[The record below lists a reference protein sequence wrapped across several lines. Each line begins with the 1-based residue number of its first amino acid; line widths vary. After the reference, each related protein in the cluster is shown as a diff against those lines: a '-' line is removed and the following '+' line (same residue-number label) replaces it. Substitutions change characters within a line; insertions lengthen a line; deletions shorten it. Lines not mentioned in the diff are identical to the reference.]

1 MGWED
6 FSDRRP
12 KDGQREKKNA
22 GPYRGVVV
30 DNIDAD
36 YTNKVWVQILHQGF
50 TGEITPGEIISC
62 EFMSPYWSATGA
74 RFNGPTNTYADAQKA
89 WGMWVPTPEI
99 GTTVVVLYLEGNSGQ
114 AVWIGTLPDNKK
126 NFMVPGIAATDFNTD
141 PSGKRLP
148 VVEPNQK
155 ANDQEGTP
163 TTKLPKAVHPLADV
177 FKKQGLL
184 EDEIRGI
191 TTSSARRETPS
202 KVFGI
207 STPGPIDQAA
217 PKKSVGNKQAQSE
230 LPISKLGGSTF
241 VMDDGDIKYTR
252 STLPD
257 EGPPTYVDSGGQDKI
272 PHNELVRLR
281 TRTGH
286 QILLHNSE
294 DLIYIGNAKGTTW
307 IELTSNGKIDIFADD
322 SISIHTKNDLNILA
336 DRDINLEAKRN
347 VNIKSGFGTHIESVG
362 NTDIISGTDTKI
374 TSAKT
379 SHISSGAEHIET
391 AGKIYMNSDSKV
403 AVKTKKLTTF
413 QNPTEVAGAKI
424 ESIMK
429 RMPTHEPYP
438 HHENLDPLS
447 FLKDLTDR
455 EVAGEIAVPGK
466 WKLPTIS
473 VDTFKQGK
481 G

>member
-1 MGWED
+1 MSQND

-12 KDGQREKKNA
+12 KEGLNKGKNP
-22 GPYRGVVV
+22 GPFKAVVIN
-30 DNIDAD
+30 NIDLD
-36 YTNKVWVQILHQGF
+36 YMNRLRVQILHEGF
-50 TGEITPGEIISC
+50 TGEVTLGETVNC
-62 EFMSPYWSATGA
+62 EFMSPYWSNTGA
-74 RFNGPTNTYADAQKA
+74 RFNGSTNTYDDAQKA

-99 GTTVVVLYLEGNSGQ
+99 GSKVIVLYLEGNSGN
-114 AVWIGTLPDNKK
+114 AVWIGSIPDREK
-126 NFMVPGIAATDFNTD
+126 NFMVPGIAATNFNTQEE
-141 PSGKRLP
+141 GKRLP
-148 VVEPNQK
+148 VVEPNQD
-155 ANDQEGTP
+155 ARDSDGTP
-163 TTKLPKAVHPLADV
+163 VTKLPKAVHPLAKV
-177 FKKQGLL
+177 FDTQGLL
-184 EDEIRGI
+184 EDDIRGV

-202 KVFGI
+202 KVFGV
-207 STPGPIDQAA
+207 STPGPIDRDA
-217 PKKSVGNKQAQSE
+217 PKKSIGTTDTQANA
-230 LPISKLGGSTF
+230 PVSKLGGSTF
-241 VMDDGDIKYTR
+241 VMDDGDPKYIR
-252 STLPD
+252 STLPG
-257 EGPPTYVDSGGQDKI
+257 EGPPAYVTDGGNVKI
-272 PHNELVRLR
+272 PHNELVRIR

-413 QNPTEVAGAKI
+413 QNPTEVAGGKI

>member
-1 MGWED
+1 MSYGD

-12 KDGQREKKNA
+12 IDGSQEKNNP
-22 GPYRGVVV
+22 GPFRGIVV
-30 DNIDAD
+30 DNVDPD
-36 YTNKVWVQILHQGF
+36 YTNKIWVQILRTGF
-50 TGEITPGEIISC
+50 TGEPVPGETVNCTFIS
-62 EFMSPYWSATGA
+62 SYWGATGA
-74 RFNGPTNTYADAQKA
+74 RFNGPTNTYDDAQKA

-99 GTTVVVLYLEGNSGQ
+99 GSTVIVMFLEGNSGK
-114 AVWIGTLPDNKK
+114 AIWIGSLPDEKK
-126 NFMVPGIAATDFNTD
+126 NFMVPGIAATNFNAQEE
-141 PSGKRLP
+141 GKRLP
-148 VVEPNQK
+148 VVEPNQN
-155 ANDQEGTP
+155 ANENPGTP
-163 TTKLPKAVHPLADV
+163 TTKLPKAVHLLAKV
-177 FKKQGLL
+177 FENQGLL
-184 EDEIRGI
+184 EDDIRGI

-217 PKKSVGNKQAQSE
+217 PKKSIGSSDEQAE
-230 LPISKLGGSTF
+230 MPVSKLGGATF
-241 VMDDGDIKYTR
+241 VMDDGDTKFAR
-252 STLPD
+252 STLPG
-257 EGPPTYVDSGGQDKI
+257 EGPPAYVTTGGNDAV

-294 DLIYIGNAKGTTW
+294 DIIYIGNAKGTTW
-307 IELTSNGKIDIFADD
+307 IELTSNGKIDIFAED

-347 VNIKSGFGTHIESVG
+347 INLKAGGNTHIESFG
-362 NTDIISGTDTKI
+362 NTEVLSGTDTKI
-374 TSAKT
+374 TSGKI
-379 SHISSGAEHIET
+379 SHINSGTEHIET
-391 AGKIYMNSDSKV
+391 AGKIYMNSDSKL
-403 AVKTKKLTTF
+403 AVKTIKLTTF
-413 QNPTEVAGAKI
+413 QNPTEVDGAKV

-447 FLKDLTDR
+447 FLKGKTDR
-455 EVAGEIAVPGK
+455 EVAGAIAVPGK
-466 WKLPTIS
+466 WKMPTIS